1 MDRVY
6 GMGSLSIRL
15 DRVHDGAKAI
25 VSSSAHAVD
34 CGIVKVRLQRPERHG
49 LRLLSI
55 LEQHME
61 DTQLFYVLPAHFA
74 YQHYAILGSD
84 IGGIISV
91 LILGTVLWP
100 STFEEYNSISSC
112 VHLRDTSEAF
122 SLPVPV
128 RHELFRDTLLFD
140 QTSSCCACGRNMD
153 RTNRIYPSRPVSLAA
168 TKSEYPCSVF
178 TLYSSH
184 FAGLLCA
191 AGPGLPYTCH

>member
-1 MDRVY
+1 MNQGPDIWDGIIV
-6 GMGSLSIRL
+6 

-55 LEQHME
+55 LEQHMK
-61 DTQLFYVLPAHFA
+61 DTQFYVLPAHFA

-91 LILGTVLWP
+91 LILGTVLWS

-112 VHLRDTSEAF
+112 VHLRDTSESF
-122 SLPVPV
+122 
-128 RHELFRDTLLFD
+128 LF
-140 QTSSCCACGRNMD
+140 AC
-153 RTNRIYPSRPVSLAA
+153 PSKA
-168 TKSEYPCSVF
+168 
-178 TLYSSH
+178 
-184 FAGLLCA
+184 
-191 AGPGLPYTCH
+191 